1 MAPENFPQQ
10 KDHILLLTLGPLI
23 WAAHLLL
30 SYGTASIWCGKIVG
44 TGGSL
49 GAVRGAIVVYT
60 LAGLAATAVVA
71 WMGYRR
77 HRTGATG
84 LPHDDDTPE
93 DRYRFIGYA
102 TFLLACLSFAAITY
116 AGSITL
122 FFRSCY

>member
-1 MAPENFPQQ
+1 MATKDFPEHRDN
-10 KDHILLLTLGPLI
+10 ILLLTLGPLI

-30 SYGTASIWCGKIVG
+30 SYGTASIWCGKMVE

-60 LAGLAATAVVA
+60 LAGLAATTVIA
-71 WMGYRR
+71 WIGYRR
-77 HRTGATG
+77 HRTGAAS
-84 LPHDDDTPE
+84 LPHDDDSPE

-102 TFLLACLSFAAITY
+102 TFLLACLSFAAIAY

>member
-1 MAPENFPQQ
+1 MAPENLP
-10 KDHILLLTLGPLI
+10 KHTDHILLLTLGPLI

-77 HRTGATG
+77 HRTGAAS

-93 DRYRFIGYA
+93 DRRRFIGYA
-102 TFLLACLSFAAITY
+102 TFLLACLSAAAIAY

>member
-1 MAPENFPQQ
+1 MAPENFPEH

-30 SYGTASIWCGKIVG
+30 SYGTASIWCGKIVE

-49 GAVRGAIVVYT
+49 GAVRGAIVIYT
-60 LAGLAATAVVA
+60 VAGLAATILVA

-77 HRTGATG
+77 HRTGGAG
-84 LPHDDDTPE
+84 LPHDDDSPE
-93 DRYRFIGYA
+93 DRHRFIGYA
-102 TFLLACLSFAAITY
+102 TFLLACLSFAAIAY
-116 AGSITL
+116 AGAIVL